1 MAVTQGTFQG
11 NLTNID
17 LQFSS
22 NGNAYCRGR
31 LAVSKGPE
39 EESMWFDFVAFG
51 DLAQNID
58 ETFKAVVAAGKKSFR
73 AVVTGR
79 VEINTYESGTDAE
92 GNPIKRSSTQ
102 IVAEDVG
109 VSLKYSQVGGLSQ
122 GYSTDSQGSSNVV
135 TTQSATPDV
144 AEPVARPLEEIAE
157 NEAPF

>member
-1 MAVTQGTFQG
+1 MPVTQGTFQG

-31 LAVSKGPE
+31 LAVSKGPD

-58 ETFKAVVAAGKKSFR
+58 ETFKAVVAGGKKSFR

-79 VEINTYESGTDAE
+79 VELNTYESGKDAE

-122 GYSTDSQGSSNVV
+122 GYSDDGVSPVASNA
-135 TTQSATPDV
+135 ATSNIE
-144 AEPVARPLEEIAE
+144 EPVARPMEEIAE

>member
-31 LAVSKGPE
+31 LAVSKGPD
-39 EESMWFDFVAFG
+39 EESMWFDLVAFG

-58 ETFKAVVAAGKKSFR
+58 ETFKSAGGGKSFR
-73 AVVTGR
+73 AVVTGK
-79 VEINTYESGTDAE
+79 VEINSYESGTDSSGQA
-92 GNPIKRSSTQ
+92 IKRYSTQ

-109 VSLKYSQVGGLSQ
+109 VSLKYAQVGAVDR
-122 GYSTDSQGSSNVV
+122 GYSSDSND
-135 TTQSATPDV
+135 AV
-144 AEPVARPLEEIAE
+144 AVSTSVANNQVEQPVARPLEELTE
-157 NEAPF
+157 DDAPF